1 MALLTGGFGICIL
14 RRNANAGTAGRETL
28 SAWSQPSRT
37 PGPAVGCYSWRSCVR
52 TGKGPCACG
61 GWQARS
67 ECACHKYQDLHQQAL
82 SFIHSTSG
90 RHTAR
95 LSVPHP
101 ALQAAVFLTAPSGS
115 AAACAAGQGR
125 HAADSATK
133 REAGRQAGG
142 SAMGNENDSRKT
154 ADAVARDR
162 ATPPC
167 VRLLTS
173 ASCAWKGAA
182 LPACPTRLPPDAT
195 AAARL
200 APITPARRRQD
211 WRARRK
217 ATKAADP
224 LR

>member
-1 MALLTGGFGICIL
+1 
-14 RRNANAGTAGRETL
+14 
-28 SAWSQPSRT
+28 
-37 PGPAVGCYSWRSCVR
+37 
-52 TGKGPCACG
+52 
-61 GWQARS
+61 
-67 ECACHKYQDLHQQAL
+67 
-82 SFIHSTSG
+82 
-90 RHTAR
+90 
-95 LSVPHP
+95 
-101 ALQAAVFLTAPSGS
+101 
-115 AAACAAGQGR
+115 
-125 HAADSATK
+125 
-133 REAGRQAGG
+133 
-142 SAMGNENDSRKT
+142 MGNENDSRKT

-224 LR
+224 LRYGVSAVACGGHTPARTSGRARRITPHQPVSRPAVANQLLGLHVDHGLSLRASRDDGTMGASWSSGIGPGHQTRRSGQWLNAADTASHQTMHAPCSWGADRPPH